1 MSDAM
6 KGRHPVVTKWA
17 AEHARAA
24 ERFRRGKGPHVS
36 FNNLDYRQQRILSS
50 IFFAVEKDG
59 VVPGSFGYP
68 EFHFVYQGTIII
80 ASLGPID
87 RYSHNAN
94 TRLRFVIYDPNVDEP
109 AVHAEWSDDH
119 ILIEDRIPEIAA
131 GIVAV
136 ARAVA
141 RSYREELKSALDEK
155 LLCVLDGLKRLEAL
169 AVDSFTARSDPR
181 TFDALLEMAE
191 QHRKAVLLRHFLRA
205 LSKTITDGTVEVAG
219 CSLEDWM
226 AWAAT
231 KTDQFDP
238 LFQGPESVFAKLAKS

>member
-1 MSDAM
+1 MGPLSLDRNKAMSDAM

-17 AEHARAA
+17 AEHARAS
-24 ERFRRGKGPHVS
+24 ERFRRDKGPHVS

-68 EFHFVYQGTIII
+68 EFHFVYQGMIIF

-94 TRLRFVIYDPNVDEP
+94 TRLRFVIYDPKVDEP
-109 AVHAEWSDDH
+109 AVHSEWSDDH
-119 ILIEDRIPEIAA
+119 ILLEDRIPEIAA

-141 RSYREELKSALDEK
+141 RSYREELKSALDAE
-155 LLCVLDGLKRLEAL
+155 LLRVLDGLKRLEAL

-191 QHRKAVLLRHFLRA
+191 QHRKAVLARHFLRS
-205 LSKTITDGTVEVAG
+205 LSKSITDGTVEVAG
-219 CSLEDWM
+219 CSLDDWM

-231 KTDQFDP
+231 NGS
-238 LFQGPESVFAKLAKS
+238 GP